1 MNYNNINFINNNM
14 EIKNKNRIIGKIS
27 LTSSNIN
34 TTKINQNKYANSN
47 NNLFSSLLQSKVINH
62 HKRANSFFKMK
73 DLSLNNNSNKNTSIN
88 QNNIISNLTNSTSYN
103 CLKLKRT
110 TLSNNNINLNINS
123 NKNNINYQKNLHC
136 QTTITTNNN
145 TNNFQEFRSLS
156 PTFSHYK
163 KLLPKKTSN
172 KKTLV
177 LDLDET
183 LVHSCFFPFD
193 CPSDLIIQIEQDK
206 NIQDIHVLV
215 RPYVEEFLERM
226 SKKYEL
232 VLFTASISNY
242 ANPLL
247 NFIDKNG
254 YVPFRLFREHCTLI
268 NTAFVKD
275 LTRLGRNLK
284 DIIILDNNPLAYSLN
299 QYNGF
304 PITSWFEDKNDD
316 ELLKIAP
323 ILEFLSYVPD
333 VREYIKKIVC
343 DNKVQFN
350 IVKSVISNYNKEL
363 KRKKI
368 NFEFDS
374 FVKTIKNDLTLHK
387 SKSTKINLFIKP
399 INNMAP
405 KFKMKNIKRNNIN
418 YNNSKELTQ
427 PNLRINNNKT
437 TDTLNNNLDL
447 SKINIQNIP
456 LNHINYSLSHDN
468 TKRKNNIDL
477 KLHKI
482 IKRKKG
488 TNLNT
493 IRNNLS
499 SRKVSKIINNKD
511 STFNLDNISSTNGN
525 INTNVNN
532 QGKFKL
538 SINLKLNR
546 KKYYNIN
553 RKFSTNT
560 SFVKNKIITHISDK
574 SKENSIIKINNT
586 NTHLRLNKS
595 LKPFKKIYKSNINS
609 ISNQKYNISRGTEK
623 ILTRGI
629 NDRTIFFNNNQNGN
643 VKDIKNKNNAKF
655 IRTIFKNKNIILSH
669 SQKLE

>member
-1 MNYNNINFINNNM
+1 MM
-14 EIKNKNRIIGKIS
+14 IKNKNRIIGKIS

-34 TTKINQNKYANSN
+34 TNNLNQNKNTNSN
-47 NNLFSSLLQSKVINH
+47 SNFFSSLLQSKAVNANH
-62 HKRANSFFKMK
+62 HRRARSFYKIK
-73 DLSLNNNSNKNTSIN
+73 DLLLNNNLNKISTKNKNN
-88 QNNIISNLTNSTSYN
+88 VFSNLVNSNSCN
-103 CLKLKRT
+103 FLKLKHNP
-110 TLSNNNINLNINS
+110 LLNNNNNININS
-123 NKNNINYQKNLHC
+123 NKNNNNIQKYFHC
-136 QTTITTNNN
+136 QTTIPTNSNINN
-145 TNNFQEFRSLS
+145 INRLHQFRSLS
-156 PTFSHYK
+156 PTFSNYN

-183 LVHSCFFPFD
+183 LVHSCFLPFD

-206 NIQDIHVLV
+206 NMQDIHVLV
-215 RPYVEEFLERM
+215 RPHVEEFLERM

-247 NFIDKNG
+247 NFIDKMG

-343 DNKVQFN
+343 DNKIQFN
-350 IVKSVISNYNKEL
+350 IVKNVISNYNNEL

-374 FVKTIKNDLTLHK
+374 FVKILKNDSILHK
-387 SKSTKINLFIKP
+387 SKSSKINRIIKP
-399 INNMAP
+399 INNMLI
-405 KFKMKNIKRNNIN
+405 KYKQKNMKKSNIN
-418 YNNSKELTQ
+418 LNNNSKELTQ
-427 PNLRINNNKT
+427 SNSCINSNNKT
-437 TDTLNNNLDL
+437 TEILGNNLEL
-447 SKINIQNIP
+447 SKINILNIQS
-456 LNHINYSLSHDN
+456 NYINYSLSHDN

-488 TNLNT
+488 PNLNT
-493 IRNNLS
+493 LRYNFS
-499 SRKVSKIINNKD
+499 SRKIPVNVNNKD
-511 STFNLDNISSTNGN
+511 SSLSLGNISITNANNN
-525 INTNVNN
+525 INN
-532 QGKFKL
+532 QRNFKIN
-538 SINLKLNR
+538 INLKLNLN
-546 KKYYNIN
+546 KKHFNVN

-560 SFVKNKIITHISDK
+560 SFMKNKINTHISEI
-574 SKENSIIKINNT
+574 SKENSTSKINNT

-609 ISNQKYNISRGTEK
+609 INNQKYNINRGPER
-623 ILTRGI
+623 ILIRGF
-629 NDRTIFFNNNQNGN
+629 NDKTLCFNNNKNGN
-643 VKDIKNKNNAKF
+643 IKNKNNVKF
-655 IRTIFKNKNIILSH
+655 TRSIFKNRNIILSR